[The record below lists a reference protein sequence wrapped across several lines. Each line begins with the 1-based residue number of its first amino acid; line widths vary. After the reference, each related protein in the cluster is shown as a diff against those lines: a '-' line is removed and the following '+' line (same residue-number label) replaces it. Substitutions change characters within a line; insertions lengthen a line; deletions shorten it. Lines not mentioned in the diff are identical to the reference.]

1 MTSPPPPQLP
11 TDPQPLQLI
20 VYPSPLFAAHW
31 ALFLPSASDPK
42 LGTRIHADGS
52 PAIGF
57 EVLIEEDYDLKEC
70 TQSWNVFELGTVDVG
85 GLMGA
90 VRSVEAPGKS
100 LRAVGDEKD
109 GEVSRAVG
117 KRGQEGCWLMRAYR
131 GRDAR
136 SS

>member
-11 TDPQPLQLI
+11 TDLQPLQLI

-100 LRAVGDEKD
+100 LRAVGDEGGQQK
-109 GEVSRAVG
+109 GKVSRAIRKG
-117 KRGQEGCWLMRAYR
+117 GQEGLGMLAN
-131 GRDAR
+131 G
-136 SS
+136 SV